1 MDKLK
6 EGWDVKNV
14 YVIASMRASI
24 SKILTEQTLG
34 RGLRLPF
41 GRYTGVEFLDTLEV
55 LAHESYDRLL
65 KARNVFRE
73 TSIDHRTHAV
83 VRTDDKGNSVVRT
96 ETATVQPLAATRRG
110 FTRREPYPCP
120 EVAPRAEA
128 LHRWRKGVDRHRR
141 ELSHPRDRHQAPE
154 RLVFPH
160 DPTDLPVHLIDL
172 RIQVVDP
179 LDEEAY
185 RGGYQHR
192 EELLTLRV
200 RLFQPPDVVDP
211 ERNDESLRDIDAD
224 DAHHLVHGSLLSC
237 PERTPCAFSSP
248 GARWRPVWGASTPSQ
263 C

>member
-1 MDKLK
+1 M
-6 EGWDVKNV
+6 
-14 YVIASMRASI
+14 MRA
-24 SKILTEQTLG
+24 IL
-34 RGLRLPF
+34 
-41 GRYTGVEFLDTLEV
+41 
-55 LAHESYDRLL
+55 LAS
-65 KARNVFRE
+65 A
-73 TSIDHRTHAV
+73 
-83 VRTDDKGNSVVRT
+83 
-96 ETATVQPLAATRRG
+96 TATTFLGFSSSIRRSQGSVTSPRRMALEMTDVAPRYRSLLMSRWTHLRDSPQPLAATRRG

-211 ERNDESLRDIDAD
+211 ERKRR
-224 DAHHLVHGSLLSC
+224 V
-237 PERTPCAFSSP
+237 RTPRGDPA
-248 GARWRPVWGASTPSQ
+248 AH
-263 C
+263 